1 MVQLQR
7 DDKQSWDYLKDNY
20 IVSESAFPLTSIG
33 SDYAMEQDNNKNE
46 S

>member
-7 DDKQSWDYLKDNY
+7 DKKQSWDYLKDNY
-20 IVSESAFPLTSIG
+20 IVSKSAILFTFIES
-33 SDYAMEQDNNKNE
+33 DHAMEQGNKKNE